1 MLFLSCDLTTSLC
14 SLSSHSIPKVKVI
27 ESGKVGEYELELTD
41 DPDDLMTISVAKV
54 PIYVSFAT
62 IGKFAVIDPSM
73 EEEMCH
79 GCRVTFGVNAS
90 GNVVGLEQGAGA
102 LGLDLLPELTIAAT
116 KVGSQLI
123 SQQDALLESEGEG
136 KTQKIGFSKRSTVF

>member
-1 MLFLSCDLTTSLC
+1 
-14 SLSSHSIPKVKVI
+14 
-27 ESGKVGEYELELTD
+27 
-41 DPDDLMTISVAKV
+41 MTISVAKV

-62 IGKFAVIDPSM
+62 IGKFAVIDPSL

-123 SQQDALLESEGEG
+123 SEQDTILQSEGEG